1 MDEMSKAKTTNGT
14 KVFIQGV
21 EVFPQSV
28 SMNLEANCLLTAKIE
43 LPIESINHDSKGNLV
58 IRLLER

>member
-1 MDEMSKAKTTNGT
+1 MAEMSKAKTADGT
-14 KVFIQGV
+14 IVFIGGS
-21 EVFPQSV
+21 EVNPQSV
-28 SMNLEANCLLTAKIE
+28 SIDLESGRLLTAKIE

>member
-1 MDEMSKAKTTNGT
+1 MAEISKVRTTNGT
-14 KVFIQGV
+14 KVFIEGR
-21 EVFPQSV
+21 EVSPSSV
-28 SMNLEANCLLTAKIE
+28 SIDLEVDCLLTAKIE